1 METIMK
7 SAEVVKKIK
16 KQFNENKN
24 SHIFLFDTNNSSK
37 AINDVK
43 TIIKLVL
50 SANENVSSQIDNE
63 NYIELIIIRPEGKE
77 IKKDQIMMLQERI
90 KTKPIL
96 SNYMFYIIE
105 NAQLLNETA
114 SNKLLKT
121 IEEPNDNIIG
131 FLITENIDI
140 MLPTIK
146 SRCEIDSLTYNEEI
160 INSEDFTIINDVVI
174 NMIQLIE
181 VKELIDFNVYKNY
194 DKNIEIVL
202 KENGI
207 SIANLIKD
215 YYNKACGLNKLNTLD
230 SKTIEIILK
239 NNTYKQLV
247 LKTKYL
253 NQTLNKLTE
262 NMNKDLL
269 FEKIF
274 IELKDVKKNANSGN

>member
-1 METIMK
+1 MK